1 MEEKPDYEKDL
12 ASIRNIMERSVKF
25 ISLSG
30 LSGVMSGLY
39 ALAAAFFAYRQI
51 YMGEVSRQRD
61 FFEFYPNKVTQL
73 IILGI
78 GTLLASIGTG
88 WYLSY
93 RKAKRV
99 GSTIWNA
106 TSRRLF
112 FNLSIPL
119 ISGGIFALISIDH
132 GYFGMVAPICLL
144 FYGLALIN
152 ASENLFNEVRYL
164 GYCEII
170 LGLISSYYI
179 GYGLI
184 FWAVGFGVLHIIYGM
199 VMYRKYD
206 A

>member
-1 MEEKPDYEKDL
+1 M
-12 ASIRNIMERSVKF
+12 MERSVKF

-39 ALAAAFFAYRQI
+39 ALAAAYFAYRQI
-51 YMGEVSRQRD
+51 YLGELSRPKV
-61 FFEFYPNKVTQL
+61 FFEFYPFRIYQL
-73 IILGI
+73 ILLGGI
-78 GTLLASIGTG
+78 TLIASLVTG
-88 WYLSY
+88 LYLSN

-99 GSTIWNA
+99 GSSIWNA
-106 TSRRLF
+106 TSKRLF

-119 ISGGIFALISIDH
+119 ISGGIFALISLWQ
-132 GYFGMVAPICLL
+132 GYYGMVAPICLL

-170 LGLISSYYI
+170 LGLLSAYYI

-184 FWAVGFGVLHIIYGM
+184 FWAVGFGVLHIIYGA
-199 VMYRKYD
+199 VMHRKYD